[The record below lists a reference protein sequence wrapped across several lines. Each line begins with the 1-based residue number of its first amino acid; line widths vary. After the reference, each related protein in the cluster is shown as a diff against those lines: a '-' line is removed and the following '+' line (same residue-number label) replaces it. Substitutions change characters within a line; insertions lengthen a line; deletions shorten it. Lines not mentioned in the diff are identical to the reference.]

1 MVKNYYFSNVI
12 FRNYINRLPAHTDST
27 LAILALMSCIGK
39 YQSHLFCIFLFLLFH
54 ANAFGREITPR
65 DSLLNI
71 IENPLSPD
79 TLKLDAYMDLV
90 SQTRKSPKLAFLFI
104 RSGQDLAEKMG
115 SLDSYWK
122 LEYFKGKIHFSS
134 KEYEE
139 ATQSYKMSIDN
150 AYLTNNKVLEARA
163 SNSLG
168 ILYGSILENDSS
180 LSYFMRAARIWEEL
194 GNTQKLGSVYNN
206 LGAAYSNHQDF
217 ATALSYYRKALFLP
231 NSKRKPKSEG
241 ILLGNIGLMYLRLE
255 NYEKAKE
262 YFMKNL
268 SLAEELGESRD
279 VGLIKINLGSVY
291 YYQNDY
297 ANAFKYL
304 QEGTEECMKV
314 GYEYPIARGFR
325 YMGKLYEAQEKYS
338 AALSSYLQA
347 AQYEGQHHSADGETR
362 TLIAKMYFF
371 LGNNSQALGYAHRGL
386 ELAKDK
392 EIKEN
397 AAQACDLL
405 SSIYQKDK
413 QYDKALIY
421 IRRYTEYKLGA
432 SSEKMESE
440 LLELQ
445 TRFETEQRE
454 KELVMERKKV
464 EEQEA
469 QIYKESRYRK
479 NLLVLLASLGV
490 LLAFALAFAYRLQE
504 TYKKLKRLNLA
515 IQEQHEQLN
524 VQANELK
531 IRNQDLEK
539 FSMALG
545 HDLKQPLTTIKGYAS
560 LLSKTI
566 PKIIPM
572 DLQNVGTYLFHL
584 NKGVERMEARIEN
597 LLKFYR
603 TGAYMNQHNEVDL
616 NKVLEDVRSD
626 LHQAIEESQARIQY
640 DQLPRVKGDPD
651 LYAQLFQNLISNS
664 IKYSK
669 PHTRPEI
676 AIEPMKNGRY
686 WKIAIQDNGIG
697 IEKDYLP
704 GVFDLFSR
712 VNSSNGVQGQGIGLA
727 TCKRII
733 ELHGGAIA
741 VDSSPGLGTTFTLS
755 IPLSRN

>member
-1 MVKNYYFSNVI
+1 
-12 FRNYINRLPAHTDST
+12 
-27 LAILALMSCIGK
+27 MSCIGK
-39 YQSHLFCIFLFLLFH
+39 YQLHLFCIFLVLLLH
-54 ANAFGREITPR
+54 LDAFGMKLSPK
-65 DSLLNI
+65 DSLLLI
-71 IENPLSPD
+71 IESPSSPD
-79 TLKLDAYMDLV
+79 SLKLKAYMEMV
-90 SQTRKSPKLAFLFI
+90 SHSRKTPKIALLFAQ
-104 RSGQDLAEKMG
+104 SGQELAEKIG
-115 SLDSYWK
+115 QEDSYWK
-122 LEYFKGKIHFSS
+122 LEYFKGKIYFGS

-139 ATQSYKMSIDN
+139 AIQSYKMSIDH
-150 AYLTNNKVLEARA
+150 AFLTQNKVLEARA

-180 LSYFMRAARIWEEL
+180 LTYFMRAAGIWEEL
-194 GNTQKLGSVYNN
+194 GNIQKLGSLYNN

-231 NSKRKPKSEG
+231 DNRRKPKSEG

-255 NYEKAKE
+255 SYEKAEE
-262 YFMKNL
+262 YFLKNL
-268 SLAEELGESRD
+268 QIAEELEAEQD
-279 VGLIKINLGSVY
+279 ICLIKINLGSVH
-291 YYQNDY
+291 YYQENY
-297 ANAFKYL
+297 LEAFQYL
-304 QEGTEECMKV
+304 QEGTEQSIRI
-314 GYEYPIARGFR
+314 GYDYPIARGFQ
-325 YMGKLYEAQEKYS
+325 YMGKVYEAQEKYA
-338 AALSSYLQA
+338 AALSSYLKA
-347 AQYEGQHHSADGETR
+347 AQYEGQHHAADGETR
-362 TLIAKMYFF
+362 SLIAKMYFF
-371 LGNNSQALGYAHRGL
+371 LGNNSQALGYAHQSL
-386 ELAKDK
+386 ELAKEK
-392 EIKEN
+392 EMKEN

-413 QYDKALIY
+413 QYDKAIAY
-421 IRRYTEYKLGA
+421 MRMHTDYKLSA

-454 KELVMERKKV
+454 NELVTERQKV
-464 EEQEA
+464 VEKEEQ
-469 QIYKESRYRK
+469 INKESRYRK
-479 NLLVLLASLGV
+479 NLLILLGSLGV

-504 TYKKLKRLNLA
+504 TYKKLKKLNLA
-515 IQEQHEQLN
+515 IQDQHEKLN
-524 VQANELK
+524 IQANELK

-560 LLSKTI
+560 LLSKTL
-566 PKIIPM
+566 PKVIPM
-572 DLQNVGTYLFHL
+572 NVQNVGTYLFHL

-616 NKVLEDVRSD
+616 NQVLDNVQSD
-626 LHQAIEESQARIQY
+626 LHQAIEESQARIKY
-640 DQLPRVKGDPD
+640 TQLPRVKGDPD

-676 AIEPMKNGRY
+676 EIEPMKNGRY

-712 VNSSNGVQGQGIGLA
+712 VNSGSGVQGQGIGLA